1 MLSQVDKEKLIAAQQ
16 SVDLAKQSLC
26 ELYKSENMLLSE
38 HAYDLMDNISKINAK
53 LERLIVIT
61 KSSD

>member
-1 MLSQVDKEKLIAAQQ
+1 MLSPVDQEKLIAAQQ

-26 ELYKSENMLLSE
+26 ELYKSDNVLLSE
-38 HAYDLMDNISKINAK
+38 HVYELIDAVAKVNTK
-53 LERLIVIT
+53 LERLILIT